1 MRALRAYLEAGKLVT
16 THGVTGELKFEI
28 WCDSVDFLKRFH
40 TLYFK
45 PNANE
50 PIEVVSVREHG
61 RVGLIRL
68 KGVESIDAARAYVG
82 KELYF
87 ARKDAKLPKD
97 TWFRCDLVGCE
108 VRDAVTGGVYGKV
121 SKIDHPGPQDIYT
134 VKAASGKEYMFPG
147 VPEFLK
153 EKNPVEGYITVAPIG
168 GMFDEGAV
176 QASPEAGDK
185 APKEDA

>member
-16 THGVTGELKFEI
+16 THGVTGEMKIEL
-28 WCDSVDFLKRFH
+28 WCDGASFLKQFK
-40 TLYFK
+40 TLYFTQN
-45 PNANE
+45 PSQ

-68 KGVESIDAARAYVG
+68 KGVESIEDARAYIG
-82 KELYF
+82 KALYF
-87 ARKDAKLPKD
+87 ARKDAKMPKD
-97 TWFRCDLVGCE
+97 TWFRCDLLGCE
-108 VRDAVTGGVYGKV
+108 VRDATDGGVYGVV

-134 VKAASGKEYMFPG
+134 VKSPSGKEYMFPG

-153 EKNPVEGYITVAPIG
+153 EKHPMEGYIAVAPID

-176 QASPEAGDK
+176 QAKPEAGDK
-185 APKEDA
+185 APTEEA